1 MTPDID
7 RTLSALADPTRR
19 TVIEELRSG
28 PRRASDLAQIIGAST
43 PAMSRHLRVLRTA
56 GLVEI
61 KDQTARGDAR
71 ERWFGLAPA
80 PFEQLRGWLEEVEQ
94 FWSVQLASFK
104 THVERTRRRK
114 R

>member
-1 MTPDID
+1 VTPDID

-19 TVIEELRSG
+19 AVIEKLRQG
-28 PRRASDLAQIIGAST
+28 PRRASDLAESIGASN

-71 ERWFGLAPA
+71 ERWFGLSQA

-104 THVERTRRRK
+104 KHVERTRGRK

>member
-1 MTPDID
+1 MTPDLD
-7 RTLSALADPTRR
+7 RTFSALADPTRR
-19 TVIEELRSG
+19 TVIEKLRSG
-28 PRRASDLAQIIGAST
+28 PRRASDLAQIIGASN

-71 ERWFGLAPA
+71 ERWFGLAQA

-104 THVERTRRRK
+104 KHVERTRRHNR
-114 R
+114 

>member
-19 TVIEELRSG
+19 AVIDKLRRG
-28 PRRASDLAQIIGAST
+28 PRRASDLAEST
-43 PAMSRHLRVLRTA
+43 GTSNPAMSRHLRVLRTA

-61 KDQTARGDAR
+61 RAHHDGSDFR
-71 ERWFGLAPA
+71 ERFYALAPA

-94 FWSVQLASFK
+94 FWDVQLASFK
-104 THVERTRRRK
+104 DHVERTRRRK

>member
-1 MTPDID
+1 
-7 RTLSALADPTRR
+7 
-19 TVIEELRSG
+19 
-28 PRRASDLAQIIGAST
+28 
-43 PAMSRHLRVLRTA
+43 MSRHLRVLRTA

-61 KDQTARGDAR
+61 QEQTERSDAR
-71 ERWFGLAPA
+71 ERFYALAPA

-104 THVERTRRRK
+104 AHVERTRGRK

>member
-19 TVIEELRSG
+19 AVIEKLRHG
-28 PRRASDLAQIIGAST
+28 PRRASDLAESIGASN

-61 KDQTARGDAR
+61 HDQTARGDAR
-71 ERWFGLAPA
+71 ERWFGLSQA

-104 THVERTRRRK
+104 AHVERTRGRK